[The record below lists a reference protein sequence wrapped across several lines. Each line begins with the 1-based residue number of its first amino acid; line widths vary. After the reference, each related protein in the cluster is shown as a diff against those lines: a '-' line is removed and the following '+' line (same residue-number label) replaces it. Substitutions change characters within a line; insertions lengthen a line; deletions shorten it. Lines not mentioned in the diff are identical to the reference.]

1 MARKVVL
8 SRRLF
13 TLSELRSMMC
23 LECQGIVTSE
33 TINKEELRWLAVI
46 RFFEIGTS
54 EDRSIVSA
62 RV

>member
-1 MARKVVL
+1 
-8 SRRLF
+8 
-13 TLSELRSMMC
+13 MMC